1 VLVPTLLATLVLTG
15 LTLRA
20 GLLDDI
26 TVTVIPVLL
35 GAGRPLFGPLDRDVE
50 LTLMRSRAYEF
61 GFVQSTYRVD
71 VAD

>member
-1 VLVPTLLATLVLTG
+1 VDGGQTIQGFLS
-15 LTLRA
+15 A

-35 GAGRPLFGPLDRDVE
+35 GAGRPLFGPLTRDVE

-61 GFVQSTYRVD
+61 GFVQSTYRID